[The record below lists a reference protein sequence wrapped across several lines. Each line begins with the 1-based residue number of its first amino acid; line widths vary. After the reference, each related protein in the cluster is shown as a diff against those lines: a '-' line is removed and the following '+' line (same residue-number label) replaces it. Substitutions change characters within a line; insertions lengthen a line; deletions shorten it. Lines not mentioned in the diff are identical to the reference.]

1 MSTTLT
7 QEQRNAEAFDILFKM
22 ELTDRVE
29 EMQDYERKFIED
41 LSSAFE
47 KYAEKAFVSEKQ
59 LFWLR
64 DLKEK
69 YL

>member
-1 MSTTLT
+1 VSTTLT
-7 QEQRNAEAFDILFKM
+7 QEQRNAEAFEILFKM

-29 EMQDYERKFIED
+29 EMQDHERKFIED

-47 KYAEKAFVSEKQ
+47 KYAERTFVSEKQ

-64 DLKEK
+64 DLKDK